1 MSDDRVYVRFKGKTL
16 GPLTLQKVQDLAKR
30 GQITRMHDLS
40 SDGMSWMKAEEFGG
54 VFPSQ
59 RIATAAHAA
68 NGAAQAVHGAALA
81 ETIAFGDLEPAETTN
96 AATMRPGESPDS
108 NVEWYAHIG
117 NENRGPMTMQAMQA
131 TFNSGKITRETL
143 VWRAGFDEWKPASDA
158 FPQWFGQ
165 VTPMNQNGAG
175 NTPQSQIVISHDVKA
190 SDLFYE
196 LHRQRPWVLLLSG
209 ILITIGTLTAI
220 FWLAFMIANAESKLN
235 LALSGGVKVIV
246 GLIGLAFAGVVITS
260 GWLLLR
266 YAAALKDIAIHRNTA
281 MPTEAAR
288 RLFFFWR
295 FVGIAI
301 LTVFGGYAALIMLLA
316 ALGMGFGAG
325 AV

>member
-1 MSDDRVYVRFKGKTL
+1 MIDDRVYVRFKGKTL

-40 SDGMSWMKAEEFGG
+40 SDGMSWVKAEEFGG

-59 RIATAAHAA
+59 RTAAATHAA
-68 NGAAQAVHGAALA
+68 NGAALA
-81 ETIAFGDLEPAETTN
+81 ETITLSDAAPVETNN

-117 NENRGPMTMQAMQA
+117 NENRGPMTMQAMQT

-165 VTPMNQNGAG
+165 VTPMSQSGAG
-175 NTPQSQIVISHDVKA
+175 YAPQAQVVINHDGKA

-209 ILITIGTLTAI
+209 ILVTIGTLTAI
-220 FWLAFMIANAESKLN
+220 FWLAFMIANAESRLN

-246 GLIGLAFAGVVITS
+246 GLIGLAFSGVVIAS

-266 YAAALKDIAIHRNTA
+266 YAAALKDLAIHRNSG

-295 FVGIAI
+295 FVGIAV

>member
-59 RIATAAHAA
+59 RVVAATHVA
-68 NGAAQAVHGAALA
+68 NGAAMA
-81 ETIAFGDLEPAETTN
+81 ETLTLSDSEPAETTS

-131 TFNSGKITRETL
+131 TFNSGKIARETL

-165 VTPMNQNGAG
+165 VTPMSQSSAG
-175 NTPQSQIVISHDVKA
+175 YAPQAQIVINHDGKA

-209 ILITIGTLTAI
+209 ILVTIGTLTAI
-220 FWLAFMIANAESKLN
+220 FWLAFMIANAESRLN

-246 GLIGLAFAGVVITS
+246 GLIGLAFSGVVIAS

-266 YAAALKDIAIHRNTA
+266 YAAALKDIAIHRNSA

-316 ALGMGFGAG
+316 ALGMDLGAG